1 MLGRPYFFDIIKA
14 IHLETVIYF
23 LVLYQYPNS
32 LLSAVFISFLFLHG
46 LVI

>member
-1 MLGRPYFFDIIKA
+1 MLGRPYIFDIIKA
-14 IHLETVIYF
+14 ICLERVIYF

-32 LLSAVFISFLFLHG
+32 LLSPIFISFLFLHG